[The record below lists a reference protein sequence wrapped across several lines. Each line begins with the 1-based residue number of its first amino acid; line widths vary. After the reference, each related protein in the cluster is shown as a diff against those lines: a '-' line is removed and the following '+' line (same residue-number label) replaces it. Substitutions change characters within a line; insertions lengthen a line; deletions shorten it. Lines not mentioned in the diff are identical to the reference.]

1 MKTNVTFRH
10 TKGHHPTL
18 QAKAVEYAEGFEK
31 YFDGVVSTN
40 IEFLNET
47 TDKEVQI
54 TTHLNG
60 TTLVAEGKSD
70 DFAKSLHDAS
80 DKIIRQIK
88 KYKTKLHDRK

>member
-18 QAKAVEYAEGFEK
+18 QAKAIEYAEGFEK

-40 IEFLNET
+40 VEFLNET
-47 TDKEVQI
+47 TDKEVHI

-60 TTLVAEGKSD
+60 TTLVAESKSD
-70 DFAKSLHDAS
+70 DFGKSLHDAS
-80 DKIIRQIK
+80 DKIIRQIR
-88 KYKTKLHDRK
+88 KYKTKLQAR